1 MSPSPSNPAP
11 QKVILSYLSPSS
23 SNQNTNYEIHPSALP
38 SYPNTPSSNLTF
50 ESRIVDI
57 HDIRSKEKEFEL
69 DVHGF
74 CFRRHETRVTNLK
87 DERMV
92 EERYLPEIESLLRE
106 ELGEGVRVFVFGWKV
121 SFFSSFFFDF
131 DLDGWMRS

>member
-1 MSPSPSNPAP
+1 
-11 QKVILSYLSPSS
+11 
-23 SNQNTNYEIHPSALP
+23 
-38 SYPNTPSSNLTF
+38 
-50 ESRIVDI
+50 
-57 HDIRSKEKEFEL
+57 
-69 DVHGF
+69 
-74 CFRRHETRVTNLK
+74 
-87 DERMV
+87 MV